1 MGDSASLGIFLS
13 GGGRTLKNIVA
24 RIEDGSLPAEVSLVV
39 ASRECG
45 GASWSR
51 EQGFSTDVIEGEIP
65 KGDLESLLS
74 SHGVGTVVLAGYNR
88 LLPVPA
94 GYAGRVVNIHPSLLP
109 SFGGRGMYG
118 SRVHAAVIESGCRV
132 SGCTVHFCDDE
143 YDRGPIISQLTCPV
157 HDTDTPETLAARV
170 FDLETRA
177 YPEALRRL
185 VLGELRIDG
194 RRVLSV
200 PRSSS

>member
-1 MGDSASLGIFLS
+1 MGDAARLGVFLS

-24 RIEDGSLPAEVSLVV
+24 RIGDGSLLAEVALVV

-45 GASWSR
+45 GALWAR
-51 EQGFSTDVIEGEIP
+51 EQGFATEVIEGEIP
-65 KGDLESLLS
+65 KGALGALLAE
-74 SHGVGTVVLAGYNR
+74 HGVGTVVLAGYNR
-88 LLPVPA
+88 LLPVPP

-109 SFGGRGMYG
+109 SFGGQGMYG
-118 SRVHAAVIESGCRV
+118 DRVHRAVIESGCRV

-170 FDLETRA
+170 FELETRA
-177 YPEALRRL
+177 YPEALRRV

-194 RRVLSV
+194 RRVV
-200 PRSSS
+200 SSGRCSS